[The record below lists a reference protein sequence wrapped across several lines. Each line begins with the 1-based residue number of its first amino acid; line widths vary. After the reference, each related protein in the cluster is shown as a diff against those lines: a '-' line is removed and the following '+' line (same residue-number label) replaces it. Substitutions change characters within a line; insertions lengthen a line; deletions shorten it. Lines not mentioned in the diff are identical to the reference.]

1 MERKTLVFS
10 SLLSYSYFIVVGGQR
25 VAKFFPLFFQVFVS
39 SHFYTTFILLVVVSV
54 AGARGEMKNTSS
66 LLFCSLPECEKLAIK
81 CSSMCI
87 LVERYLYY
95 GKMMNLLD
103 IPASLRRGSECALP
117 QHPTLRLCLLLG
129 CG

>member
-1 MERKTLVFS
+1 MERKTLLVFS

-81 CSSMCI
+81 CSSMC
-87 LVERYLYY
+87 VY
-95 GKMMNLLD
+95 
-103 IPASLRRGSECALP
+103 
-117 QHPTLRLCLLLG
+117 
-129 CG
+129 